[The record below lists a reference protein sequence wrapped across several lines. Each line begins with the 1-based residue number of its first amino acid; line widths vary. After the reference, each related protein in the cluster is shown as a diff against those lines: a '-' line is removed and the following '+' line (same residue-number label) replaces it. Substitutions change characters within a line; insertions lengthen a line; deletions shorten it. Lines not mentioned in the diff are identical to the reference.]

1 MKRAVY
7 SKVLVQAAIAG
18 LVLAGLAHAAGSA
31 DGESRLIPPRSSEKS
46 ARSGASGGRT
56 AQGPRAAASGW
67 WSTLGGL
74 AAVVALIL
82 ITAKLLRKKIPGA
95 TAALP
100 ANVMQVLGR
109 KSLDYRHTIHLVR
122 IGSRLLILGSSQ
134 DGLRT
139 LSEITDR
146 VEVDCLAGLC
156 EANEHPPSSLNFGDV
171 FRRIRS
177 PIPANPRPDLEPE
190 PDSDPAVIRLHER
203 LRLAGRDNTANGNE
217 PLPPEAAG

>member
-1 MKRAVY
+1 MY

-46 ARSGASGGRT
+46 PKSGASGGRT
-56 AQGPRAAASGW
+56 TQGPRTAASGW

-74 AAVVALIL
+74 TAVVALIL
-82 ITAKLLRKKIPGA
+82 ISAKLVRRKMPGA

-100 ANVMQVLGR
+100 GNVVQVLGR

-134 DGLRT
+134 EGLRT
-139 LSEITDR
+139 LSEITDP

-156 EANEHPPSSLNFGDV
+156 ESNEHPSTSLNFGDV
-171 FRRIRS
+171 IRKFQS
-177 PIPANPRPDLEPE
+177 SVPASPRPDLESE
-190 PDSDPAVIRLHER
+190 SDSDPAVIRLHER
-203 LRLAGRDNTANGNE
+203 LHLAGRDKTANGNE
-217 PLPPEAAG
+217 SLPPEAAG